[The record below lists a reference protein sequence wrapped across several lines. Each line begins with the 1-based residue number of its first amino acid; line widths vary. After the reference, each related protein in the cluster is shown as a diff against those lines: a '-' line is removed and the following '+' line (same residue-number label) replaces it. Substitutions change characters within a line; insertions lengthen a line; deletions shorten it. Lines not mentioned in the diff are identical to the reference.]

1 VNDTPNQTGPD
12 QRKQDQNGFGGDS
25 RRMLRQLRDVMAQS
39 GTDQERLDQIVRII
53 AADMGTEVCSIYV
66 RRTDNIL
73 ELCATEGL
81 NPEAVHRTRLRVG
94 EGLVGDIAARARP
107 HALSDAQ
114 SHPKFAYRP
123 ETGEEIYQSLMGVP
137 VLRSERVLGVIVVQN
152 RTRRRYADEEIE
164 TLETFAMALADL
176 LSSNRIFGGEDG
188 AGGRTAPARLTGLA
202 IVPGISFGRVHL
214 HRQPLVIRRAVAED
228 PDVELS
234 RLNAALAALHQRLDD
249 LMEGAPLSKIGE
261 HAEVLQAY
269 RMFARDRGWLSRMR
283 DAIANGLTAEAAV
296 QHGLNDTRAR
306 MDRIADPYLRER
318 LHDFEA
324 LADELMGDLAD
335 GAAPGDG
342 APVGRAAPPEN
353 AVLVARN
360 MGPADILAYDRNNL
374 RGVVLEEGSATAH
387 VAIVAR
393 ALDIPLI
400 GKVEGIL
407 NEVEPGDSII
417 VDGDHAQVF
426 LRPADEVQEQFA
438 RSVEARV
445 AARAR
450 FAGLKDVP
458 CVTRDG
464 VPVSLYLNAGLLVD
478 MPQVAATGAD
488 GVGLFRTEIPF
499 MARRDFPDVDA
510 QTELYQAIIA
520 GADGHPVTFR
530 ALDVGGD
537 KHLQSFAT
545 EAELNPAMGWRSMRI
560 LLDRPSILRQ
570 QIRALVRASAEREL
584 RLMFPM
590 VTDVAEFDRAKG
602 IVEREIARA
611 AERDGKPPSKLLLG
625 AMIEVPALLWQLEHL
640 LSRVDFLSI
649 GTNDLFQFIFAVDRD
664 SDRVTRRYDML
675 SPAFLRVLKR
685 IARSCADA
693 GVPVT
698 ICGEMAGR
706 PLEALALVGLG
717 YRQLSMT
724 AASIGPVKE
733 AIMSTNCH
741 GITDFVDNILIN
753 YQNHAR
759 GALTGYA
766 RDHQIPT

>member
-1 VNDTPNQTGPD
+1 
-12 QRKQDQNGFGGDS
+12 
-25 RRMLRQLRDVMAQS
+25 MLRRLRDVMAQS
-39 GTDQERLDQIVRII
+39 GTDQERLDRIVQII
-53 AADMGTEVCSIYV
+53 ATDMAAEVCSIYV
-66 RRTDNIL
+66 TRAQSIL

-137 VLRSERVLGVIVVQN
+137 VLRSERLLGVIVVQN

-188 AGGRTAPARLTGLA
+188 AGARSAPSRLTGLS
-202 IVPGISFGRVHL
+202 IVPGISIGHVHL

-228 PDVELS
+228 PDIELA
-234 RLNAALAALHQRLDD
+234 RLDAALSVLHTRLDR
-249 LMEGAPLSKIGE
+249 LVEEAPLSESGE

-283 DAIANGLTAEAAV
+283 DAVANGLTAEAAV
-296 QHGLNDTRAR
+296 QYGLNDTRAR
-306 MDRIADPYLRER
+306 MGRIADPYLRER

-324 LADELMGDLAD
+324 LADELMEDLAD
-335 GAAPGDG
+335 EGLPPDGGASR
-342 APVGRAAPPEN
+342 RAAPPRD
-353 AVLVARN
+353 AVLIARN
-360 MGPADILAYDRNNL
+360 MGPADLLAYPRESL

-393 ALDIPLI
+393 ALEIPVI
-400 GKVEGIL
+400 GKAEGIL
-407 NEVEPGDSII
+407 SDVEPGDQII
-417 VDGDHAQVF
+417 VDGDNAQVF
-426 LRPADEVQEQFA
+426 LRPAGEVRDQFE

-450 FAGLKDVP
+450 FATRRDVP
-458 CVTRDG
+458 CMTLDG
-464 VPVSLYLNAGLLVD
+464 TPVSLLLNAGLLVD
-478 MPQVAATGAD
+478 MPQVAATGAE

-499 MARRDFPDVDA
+499 MTRREFPDVEA
-510 QTELYQAIIA
+510 QTELYQRIID
-520 GADGHPVTFR
+520 GAEGRPVTFR

-537 KHLQSFAT
+537 KHLQSFST
-545 EAELNPAMGWRSMRI
+545 EAEENPAMGWRSMRI

-570 QIRALVRASAEREL
+570 QVRALIRASSDREM

-590 VTDVAEFDRAKG
+590 VTDVDEFDQAKR
-602 IVEREIARA
+602 IVDRELARA
-611 AERDGKPPSKLLLG
+611 VDRGFRPPSALHLG
-625 AMIEVPALLWQLEHL
+625 AMIEVPSLLWQLEEL
-640 LSRVDFLSI
+640 LPRVDFLSI
-649 GTNDLFQFIFAVDRD
+649 GSNDLFQFIFAADRD
-664 SDRVTRRYDML
+664 SDRVTGRYDTL
-675 SPAFLRVLKR
+675 APAFLRVLGN

-698 ICGEMAGR
+698 VCGEMAGR
-706 PLEALALVGLG
+706 PLEALVLVGLG
-717 YRQLSMT
+717 YRRLSMT

-741 GITDFVDNILIN
+741 GITDFVDNLLITN
-753 YQNHAR
+753 INQVRSTLA
-759 GALTGYA
+759 GYA
-766 RDHQIPT
+766 RDHRIVT

>member
-1 VNDTPNQTGPD
+1 MSGAPDQTGPD
-12 QRKQDQNGFGGDS
+12 QGGQDQNGFGGGS

-39 GTDQERLDQIVRII
+39 APDQERLDQIVRII
-53 AADMGTEVCSIYV
+53 AADMRTEVCSIYV
-66 RRTDNIL
+66 RRADNIL

-94 EGLVGDIAARARP
+94 EGLVGDIAARASP

-176 LSSNRIFGGEDG
+176 LSSNRIFGGDEG
-188 AGGRTAPARLTGLA
+188 EKSRSAPARLTGLA
-202 IVPGISFGRVHL
+202 IVPGISIGTVHL

-228 PDVELS
+228 PEVEQA
-234 RLNAALAALHQRLDD
+234 RLDAALAALHQRLDH
-249 LMEGAPLSKIGE
+249 LMEEAPLAEIGE

-283 DAIANGLTAEAAV
+283 DAISNGLTAEAAV

-306 MDRIADPYLRER
+306 MDRIANPYLRER

-335 GAAPGDG
+335 EAAPGE
-342 APVGRAAPPEN
+342 AATRRTAPPEN

-360 MGPADILAYDRNNL
+360 MGPADILAYDRNSL

-393 ALDIPLI
+393 ALEIPLI
-400 GKVEGIL
+400 GRVEGIL
-407 NEVEPGDSII
+407 GEAESGDTII
-417 VDGDHAQVF
+417 VDGDHAQIF
-426 LRPADEVQEQFA
+426 LRPADEVQEQFK
-438 RSVEARV
+438 RSVDARV

-450 FAGLKDVP
+450 FAGLRDVP
-458 CVTRDG
+458 CLTRDKTAI
-464 VPVSLYLNAGLLVD
+464 SLFLNAGLLVD
-478 MPQVAATGAD
+478 MPQVKATGAA
-488 GVGLFRTEIPF
+488 GIGLFRTEIPF
-499 MARRDFPDVDA
+499 MTRREIPDVDA
-510 QTELYQAIIA
+510 QTELYQAIID
-520 GADGHPVTFR
+520 GANGQPVTFR

-560 LLDRPSILRQ
+560 LLDRPSLLRQ
-570 QIRALVRASAEREL
+570 QIRALVRASADREL
-584 RLMFPM
+584 QLMFPM
-590 VTDVAEFDRAKG
+590 VTDIQEFDRARE
-602 IVEREIARA
+602 IVERELDRA
-611 AERDGKPPSKLLLG
+611 GKRGINAPAAVRLG
-625 AMIEVPALLWQLEHL
+625 AMIEVPSLLWQLEDL
-640 LSRVDFLSI
+640 LERVDFLSI

-664 SDRVTRRYDML
+664 SDRVTRRYDTL
-675 SPAFLRVLKR
+675 APAFLRVLKR
-685 IARSCADA
+685 IAASSAAA

-698 ICGEMAGR
+698 VCGEMAGR
-706 PLEALALVGLG
+706 PLDALALVGLG
-717 YRQLSMT
+717 YRRLSMT
-724 AASIGPVKE
+724 ASSIGPVKE
-733 AIMSTNCH
+733 AIMSVNCD
-741 GITDFVDNILIN
+741 GITDFVDNILIKN
-753 YQNHAR
+753 KNHAR
-759 GALTGYA
+759 GALVGYA